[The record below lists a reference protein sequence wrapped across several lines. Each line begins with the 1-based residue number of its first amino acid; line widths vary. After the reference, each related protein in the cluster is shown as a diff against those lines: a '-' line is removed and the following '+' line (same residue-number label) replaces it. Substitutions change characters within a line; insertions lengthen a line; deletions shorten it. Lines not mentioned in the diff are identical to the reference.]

1 METIYLWPDR
11 PAFSLLAIWVISS
24 IALWAARE
32 PMRELVERLGKSLEQ
47 SCEAAGRHC
56 KAAAEALRR
65 RSRSALLAAGGLDLQ
80 GKLEKEFH
88 RIEAGFSERLSQ
100 YSSLHRKLDELLQRF
115 ESDYQQSGESP
126 PEVPGWTA
134 AVESIAGI
142 PNADDPNVQEILE
155 GVRKSLDEA
164 QRQALHAYRAD
175 SAERHGILD
184 RMRSLWKEVRVL
196 LEGMSQAVAGAM
208 ETAARINAYIDDYAR
223 VRDDDHI
230 AARAL
235 TYSATKLFAISLLVM
250 AVALGGGLVNFQLLA
265 PSMAELLPA
274 GAQLGGVA
282 GAKVAALAIV
292 GLQLV
297 LGVFAMDL
305 LGITELLP
313 RLARVQDPRR
323 RWLIGL
329 TLAGLFVLAASGAAL
344 AEHAALG
351 FVLPFAVALA
361 ALPLELLLDSGRH
374 VVAFAVALLVSG
386 IGSLAFVM
394 GRAVHTLANVLPSVY
409 DVYVSIPL
417 RIERALGSAREGRKL
432 HGRRDGML
440 EMRES

>member
-32 PMRELVERLGKSLEQ
+32 PMRELVERLGKSLEE
-47 SCEAAGRHC
+47 SFERAGRRC
-56 KAAAEALRR
+56 KAAAEALQK
-65 RSRSALLAAGGLDLQ
+65 RSRTALLAAGGLDLQ

-100 YSSLHRKLDELLQRF
+100 YSGLHRKLDELLQRF
-115 ESDYQQSGESP
+115 ESDYQQSGASP

-196 LEGMSQAVAGAM
+196 LDGMSEAVAGAM

-250 AVALGGGLVNFQLLA
+250 GVALGGAFVNFQLLA
-265 PSMAELLPA
+265 LPMAELLPA

-282 GAKVAALAIV
+282 VGKVAALAIV

-297 LGVFAMDL
+297 LGVFARDL

-313 RLARVQDPRR
+313 RLARVQDQRR

-329 TLAGLFVLAASGAAL
+329 TLAGLFVFAASGSAL

-351 FVLPFAVALA
+351 FVLPFVVALA
-361 ALPLELLLDSGRH
+361 AVPLELLLDSGRH

-394 GRAVHTLANVLPSVY
+394 GRGVHTLATVLPSVY
-409 DVYVSIPL
+409 D
-417 RIERALGSAREGRKL
+417 
-432 HGRRDGML
+432 
-440 EMRES
+440 